1 MNQHCAQSLTNNMPS
16 RLYPIL
22 EEKNQHPR
30 DTHIRFEEEGH
41 KYTVLTDPHT
51 TYTSVTTLIH
61 QQFPV
66 FDADAILRN
75 MMRGPNWKK
84 GHKYW
89 GMTAEQIKKQ
99 WSTAG
104 DASSGA
110 GTTLHYE
117 IECFMNSRDFDITEA
132 TYTHDDLWQNYLERR
147 SEGQTVEG
155 MGIRDAPEWKFFL
168 TYVQNFPDFEPY
180 RTEWLIYHEEWRLAG
195 SIDMVYRN
203 PDGSLMI
210 YDWKRSK
217 GITKKTPFSK
227 FAVTPCLS
235 HLPDTNYWHYS
246 LQLNLYKAVLQDKY
260 GKQVTRLCLV
270 RLHPDAEEETY
281 ELLEVPDLQKEVHE
295 LMAQRVREGAQGATD
310 TAAETI

>member
-1 MNQHCAQSLTNNMPS
+1 MTTTATATTATATTATTTMSIS

-22 EEKNQHPR
+22 AERNPHPR
-30 DTHIRFEEEGH
+30 DAHIRFEEVGH
-41 KYTVLTDPHT
+41 KYTILTDPHT
-51 TYTSVTTLIH
+51 HYTSVTTLIH

-66 FDADAILRN
+66 FDPDAVIHN
-75 MMRGPNWKK
+75 MMRGPNWKP

-89 GMTAEQIKKQ
+89 GMTPPEIKQQ

-110 GTTLHYE
+110 GTLLHHE
-117 IECFMNSRDFDITEA
+117 IECFMNSRDFDISEA

-147 SEGQTVEG
+147 SEGQPVEG
-155 MGIRDAPEWKFFL
+155 ILDAPEWQFFL
-168 TYVQNFPDFEPY
+168 TYVQTFPTLEPY

-203 PDGSLMI
+203 PDDSLMI

-217 GITKKTPFSK
+217 GIKNTPFSK
-227 FAVTPCLS
+227 FAVTPCLR

-246 LQLNLYKAVLQDKY
+246 LQLNLYKAMLQDKY
-260 GKQVTRLCLV
+260 GKKVTRLCLV

-281 ELLEVPDLQKEVHE
+281 ELFDVPDLQKEVHE
-295 LMAQRVREGAQGATD
+295 LMAQRVRDLATA
-310 TAAETI
+310 TIETV